1 MPMEIRITGK
11 TLAVT
16 EPIKEWVFRKV
27 SKLERYAPR
36 LVESHVI
43 LKKEKYLYVAEIT
56 LLGGHLRVYGE
67 GRDKENLYTAIDWAC
82 ERVIKQLVKFREK
95 VKSHHQLNQKQL
107 SRKKREETEE

>member
-1 MPMEIRITGK
+1 MEIRITGK
-11 TLAVT
+11 KIAVV
-16 EPIKEWVFRKV
+16 EGIKEWVHRKV

-56 LLGGHLRVYGE
+56 VLGSHLRAYGE

-82 ERVIKQLVKFREK
+82 ERVVKQLKKFREK
-95 VKSHHQLNQKQL
+95 LKSHHPLD
-107 SRKKREETEE
+107 KKRLVLEKRGR